1 MSTARVRASLIWH
14 EEVMSDVVLD
24 GAMITLGNTKRS
36 TFLVPADLRLPKD
49 FPIIRRGDHGYVL
62 TLGTRMRGTFCIDG
76 LVKDVEQFV
85 GGGDSGGG
93 GDDSFRATPIGGR
106 DWGVIEL
113 DDSGSL
119 KLFFQFVDTPTALPK
134 TRTALELLLPAL
146 AFSAVLHLI
155 FLLVAYGL
163 EQKGSAFVWPGPRSL
178 TGNYLATHLKPD
190 PPPPPPPPPAPGAA
204 TTAPAS
210 ATGQVKNVKSASK
223 GDEGKSGGKGDTER
237 ARDPNARDVPAV
249 PPPQVALLNK
259 TNRAVLDNIIHD
271 NSSTDLDKFYTGI
284 KGDARRGSVG
294 NGKGSGTGAGDDA
307 DGTGTTRGSQGKGS
321 GGGGNVDGD
330 YVTKKGPID
339 AGEQR
344 TAKGTGG
351 DGTGPREIAVKP
363 GTASGDFGS
372 LTREE
377 IDKVVRGRAN
387 LIKACYQ
394 RELNRK
400 RDLSGKL
407 VVNFV
412 IAADGTVKSTRIDPG
427 GSSLRDEGVESCVRT
442 IVTKLRFPAKGG
454 GIVNYPFLFS
464 QGA

>member
-1 MSTARVRASLIWH
+1 MSLRVRASLIWH
-14 EEVMSDVVLD
+14 EEVMGDVVVD
-24 GAMITLGNTKRS
+24 DAPITLGDSKRS

-49 FPIIRRGDHGYVL
+49 FAIIRRGDHGYVL

-76 LVKDVEQFV
+76 LVKDVEEFV
-85 GGGDSGGG
+85 GGGESGGG

-106 DWGVIEL
+106 DWGVL
-113 DDSGSL
+113 DLNADGSL
-119 KLFFQFVDTPTALPK
+119 KLFFQFVEQPAQLPRS
-134 TRTALELLLPAL
+134 RTALELLLPAL
-146 AFSAVLHLI
+146 AFSAVFHLI
-155 FLLVAYGL
+155 FLLVVYGP
-163 EQKGSAFVWPGPRSL
+163 ERQSSPFVWPGPRSL
-178 TGNYLATHLKPD
+178 TGNYLATHLKPE
-190 PPPPPPPPPAPGAA
+190 PPPPPPPPPVAGAA
-204 TTAPAS
+204 SASAPAS
-210 ATGQVKNVKSASK
+210 SKGQVKNVKSATK

-249 PPPQVALLNK
+249 APPAVALLNK
-259 TNRAVLDNIIHD
+259 TNRAVLDNVIHS
-271 NSSTDLDKFYTGI
+271 NTTTDLDKFYTGM

-294 NGKGSGTGAGDDA
+294 NGNGTGSGVGDDLG
-307 DGTGTTRGSQGKGS
+307 GTGTTRGSQGKGS

-330 YVTKKGPID
+330 FVTKKGPID
-339 AGEQR
+339 AGETR
-344 TAKGTGG
+344 AAKGTGG
-351 DGTGPREIAVKP
+351 DGTGPKEIAVKP

-400 RDLSGKL
+400 RDLGGKL

-412 IAADGTVKSTRIDPG
+412 IAADGSVKSTRIDP
-427 GSSLRDEGVESCVRT
+427 GSSLRDEGVEGCVRT
-442 IVTKLRFPAKGG
+442 IITKLRFPAKGG